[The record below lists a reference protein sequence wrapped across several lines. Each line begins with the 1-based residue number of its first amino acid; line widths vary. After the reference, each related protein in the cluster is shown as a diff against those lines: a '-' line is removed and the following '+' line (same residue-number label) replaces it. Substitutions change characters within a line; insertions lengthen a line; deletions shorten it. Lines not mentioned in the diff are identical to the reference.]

1 MEKSHR
7 ELSVYI
13 KAVKVSTAGP
23 MKCIGASLQTL
34 REGEGF
40 HQGNKYD
47 DLT

>member
-13 KAVKVSTAGP
+13 KTVKVSSAGP
-23 MKCIGASLQTL
+23 MKCIGASLQRV
-34 REGEGF
+34 REGERF